1 MKRVLCWIG
10 GIVLVLA
17 AVLAIVISQLDTEF
31 ISGQIS
37 AAVEKATGTPVRFA
51 SPPELSLLPPGAK
64 FTAVSWDGVQ
74 DGQGMRFTAKGGEA
88 HLELEPL
95 LHGELVIGEV
105 RLDSPS
111 LSLLLPEGKAAAP
124 ADAASGNA
132 AGNKPGSEV
141 LLPLELGRLTLS
153 KGSLH
158 VEKGS
163 ERYDLRDINLSVE
176 NLRNGQDAVLRCD
189 FTYDLLTAGRT
200 LAGTLALD
208 AQAGLFGMAPR
219 VQNLSLTITPSRRGL
234 LPAGLGPVQLQGDA
248 SLDTAARQLHL
259 SRLSLSVQH
268 GRVGLTGTLGLD
280 GPAFTGSVLLEGAP
294 RKLAS
299 ALGVQLKPHAQD
311 ALLFKGSVTW
321 EGDTLALSQCKG
333 KLDATPLRAEL
344 RLHFRDVLAME
355 GSLSL
360 GKLQLDEYLP
370 LPESGKD
377 AGTAKGK
384 EGKAVAAA
392 DKESATSWPTI
403 NMRLAMSSLGWK
415 KMHLRDISLALSG
428 SKGDYRLTSVQGVL

>member
-31 ISGQIS
+31 ISGQIL

-176 NLRNGQDAVLRCD
+176 NLRNGQDAVLYAGENLSGLLCLCVGSRLCR
-189 FTYDLLTAGRT
+189 LLTAGRQ
-200 LAGTLALD
+200 G
-208 AQAGLFGMAPR
+208 QKHGQG
-219 VQNLSLTITPSRRGL
+219 QN
-234 LPAGLGPVQLQGDA
+234 
-248 SLDTAARQLHL
+248 
-259 SRLSLSVQH
+259 H
-268 GRVGLTGTLGLD
+268 G
-280 GPAFTGSVLLEGAP
+280 
-294 RKLAS
+294 
-299 ALGVQLKPHAQD
+299 
-311 ALLFKGSVTW
+311 
-321 EGDTLALSQCKG
+321 
-333 KLDATPLRAEL
+333 
-344 RLHFRDVLAME
+344 
-355 GSLSL
+355 
-360 GKLQLDEYLP
+360 
-370 LPESGKD
+370 
-377 AGTAKGK
+377 
-384 EGKAVAAA
+384 
-392 DKESATSWPTI
+392 
-403 NMRLAMSSLGWK
+403 
-415 KMHLRDISLALSG
+415 
-428 SKGDYRLTSVQGVL
+428 

>member
-51 SPPELSLLPPGAK
+51 SPPERSLLPPGAK

-153 KGSLH
+153 K
-158 VEKGS
+158 V
-163 ERYDLRDINLSVE
+163 
-176 NLRNGQDAVLRCD
+176 
-189 FTYDLLTAGRT
+189 F
-200 LAGTLALD
+200 
-208 AQAGLFGMAPR
+208 
-219 VQNLSLTITPSRRGL
+219 
-234 LPAGLGPVQLQGDA
+234 
-248 SLDTAARQLHL
+248 
-259 SRLSLSVQH
+259 
-268 GRVGLTGTLGLD
+268 
-280 GPAFTGSVLLEGAP
+280 
-294 RKLAS
+294 
-299 ALGVQLKPHAQD
+299 
-311 ALLFKGSVTW
+311 
-321 EGDTLALSQCKG
+321 
-333 KLDATPLRAEL
+333 
-344 RLHFRDVLAME
+344 
-355 GSLSL
+355 
-360 GKLQLDEYLP
+360 
-370 LPESGKD
+370 
-377 AGTAKGK
+377 
-384 EGKAVAAA
+384 
-392 DKESATSWPTI
+392 
-403 NMRLAMSSLGWK
+403 
-415 KMHLRDISLALSG
+415 
-428 SKGDYRLTSVQGVL
+428 

>member
-208 AQAGLFGMAPR
+208 AQAGL
-219 VQNLSLTITPSRRGL
+219 
-234 LPAGLGPVQLQGDA
+234 AGDGD
-248 SLDTAARQLHL
+248 
-259 SRLSLSVQH
+259 
-268 GRVGLTGTLGLD
+268 
-280 GPAFTGSVLLEGAP
+280 
-294 RKLAS
+294 
-299 ALGVQLKPHAQD
+299 
-311 ALLFKGSVTW
+311 LLFVEHRAAHGNAAAYGKAIHRKHADVAH
-321 EGDTLALSQCKG
+321 TLAER
-333 KLDATPLRAEL
+333 DDHAAVRAGNIQPRTDRRRHRRFDQAHL
-344 RLHFRDVLAME
+344 ANAVRRHSVHHRTALHFRNTARYRHNGARHENAAVRHLFQVVLQRRVHQRQIGNHTARH
-355 GSLSL
+355 G
-360 GKLQLDEYLP
+360 LDHAHAIARP
-370 LPESGKD
+370 
-377 AGTAKGK
+377 AKHFIR
-384 EGKAVAAA
+384 AAA
-392 DKESATSWPTI
+392 HGHHTVRVFIYGDDVRFIHHNA
-403 NMRLAMSSLGWK
+403 LA
-415 KMHLRDISLALSG
+415 
-428 SKGDYRLTSVQGVL
+428 VLHII